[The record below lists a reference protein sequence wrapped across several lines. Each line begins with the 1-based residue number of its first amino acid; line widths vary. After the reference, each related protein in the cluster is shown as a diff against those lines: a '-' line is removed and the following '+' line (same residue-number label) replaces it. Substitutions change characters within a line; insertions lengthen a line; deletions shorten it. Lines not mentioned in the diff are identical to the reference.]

1 MHFAITFIIAFFVG
15 FFCGI
20 ILIALGVISKESGY
34 RERITFLE
42 HEIKELKEA
51 ADKERIG

>member
-1 MHFAITFIIAFFVG
+1 MHFAITFTIAFFVG

-34 RERITFLE
+34 RERIMFLE